1 MAEYLVFSNKKAP
14 ARNGVYQRNFTMGY
28 TNHWMWAK
36 YENGKWYCS
45 YSDFY
50 TAKSA
55 DIVSGYQVGAKGAL
69 SSLDWRGLAEKP
81 EGM

>member
-1 MAEYLVFSNKKAP
+1 MAKYLVFPNTVAP
-14 ARNGVYQRNFTMGY
+14 ARDGMYQRSFTIGE
-28 TNHWMWAK
+28 TSHWMWAK

-55 DIVSGYQVGAKGAL
+55 DIVSGYQVGDKATI